1 MACEK
6 CAYRDKKS
14 VTKFNKELCRVC
26 AVFAPQDETQFN
38 LYLNE
43 KLNWRDLDT
52 FRKYNQTLG
61 GNQKKGMND
70 KAKLGSPVTR
80 APLGFDIIEGNLVPN
95 QAAAKVHSIF
105 KVFLEKDYS
114 LNSMAKHYALSVN
127 GLKKVLKNRTYLGEV
142 KFAGNLHKGN
152 HKEMISPE
160 IFYAV
165 QRKLKERSRTK
176 DVQDKK
182 ETEQKTSG

>member
-6 CAYRDKKS
+6 CSYRDKKS
-14 VTKFNKELCRVC
+14 TVKFTKELCRVC
-26 AVFAPQDETQFN
+26 AVFAPIEENPFN
-38 LYLNE
+38 QYINE

-70 KAKLGSPVTR
+70 KAKQGSPVTR

-95 QAAAKVHSIF
+95 QVAAKVHSIF
-105 KVFLEKDYS
+105 KVFLEKEYS
-114 LNSMAKHYALSVN
+114 LNSLAKHYALSVN

-152 HKEMISPE
+152 HKQMISPE

-176 DVQDKK
+176 DVK
-182 ETEQKTSG
+182 EPEQTKAS